1 MGPLSAS
8 APKSKTPN
16 KPTEHISPEFL
27 LLQALG
33 DLPMFQ
39 RWQVEEH
46 LSRCRSCR
54 NQLLRIAGVIEVF
67 RTEA

>member
-1 MGPLSAS
+1 VDPSSGTT
-8 APKSKTPN
+8 PKNTIN
-16 KPTEHISPEFL
+16 KQTEHISPEFL

-33 DLPMFQ
+33 DLPVFQ

-54 NQLLRIAGVIEVF
+54 NQLLRAAGVIDVF